1 LQLPTKATRNKNP
14 MKAQQTPPK
23 KTVPLVLAS
32 TIKKITTYEI
42 CLTLFKVIAMVFL
55 YATFK
60 VNISATITL

>member
-32 TIKKITTYEI
+32 TIKKNNHIRN
-42 CLTLFKVIAMVFL
+42 LFNVV
-55 YATFK
+55 
-60 VNISATITL
+60 